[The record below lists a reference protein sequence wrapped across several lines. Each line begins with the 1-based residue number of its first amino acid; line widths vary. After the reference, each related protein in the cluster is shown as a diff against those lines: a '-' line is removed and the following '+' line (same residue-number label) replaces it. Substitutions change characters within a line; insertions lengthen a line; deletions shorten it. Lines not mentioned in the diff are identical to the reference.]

1 MIRAAEHLA
10 PSVGL
15 ASACRA
21 LGVARASVYRHRKP
35 HPTCP
40 GRSRR
45 SSPRAL
51 SPQERVHVL
60 DILHEDR
67 FVDRAPAAVY
77 AELLEE
83 GRYLCSIRTM
93 YRLLHDAHEVR
104 ERRDQLRHPRLD
116 PPPRLVASA
125 PNEVWTWDITRLPG
139 PRKWVTYPLY
149 VVLDLFSRYVVAW
162 MVAKRESATLAKRLI
177 TNACTKQG
185 IQRGQ
190 LTLHQD
196 RGAPMKA
203 KTFSQMLID
212 LDILASYSTPRVSDD
227 NPYSESQ
234 FKTLKYAPS
243 YPGRFNGPEEARTYF
258 QGFFPWYNTQHR
270 HSGLGLLTPDDVHHG
285 LTQHLQAA
293 RQHVLDQAYRNHPG
307 RFVKGKTKPPHVPN
321 EVWINQPKNTLEWRR
336 FLH

>member
-10 PSVGL
+10 PKVGL

-21 LGVARASVYRHRKP
+21 LGVARASVYRHRQP
-35 HPTCP
+35 RPTCP

-51 SPQERVHVL
+51 SPEERVQVL

-67 FVDRAPAAVY
+67 FSDRAPAAVY
-77 AELLEE
+77 ATLLEE
-83 GRYLCSIRTM
+83 GRYVCSIRTM

-104 ERRDQLRHPRLD
+104 ERRDQRRHPRLE
-116 PPPRLVASA
+116 PPRLMARA
-125 PNEVWTWDITRLPG
+125 PNQVWTWDITRLPG

-162 MVAKRESATLAKRLI
+162 MVATRESATLAKRLI
-177 TNACTKQG
+177 TNACAKQG
-185 IQRGQ
+185 IQPGQ

-203 KTFSQMLID
+203 KSFSQMLID
-212 LDILASYSTPRVSDD
+212 LDILASYSRPRVSDD
-227 NPYSESQ
+227 NPFSESQ

-243 YPGRFNGPEEARTYF
+243 YPGRFTGPLEARTYF

-270 HSGLGLLTPDDVHHG
+270 HSGLGLHTPDSVHYG
-285 LTQHLQAA
+285 RTQQIQAD
-293 RQHVLDQAYRNHPG
+293 RQHVLDHAYRNHPE
-307 RFVKGKTKPPHVPN
+307 RFVKGKPRPPHVPDQ
-321 EVWINQPKNTLEWRR
+321 VWINQPNNTIECHQL
-336 FLH
+336 LH